1 MKKGFGLIV
10 LGLLALLAVGLVA
23 GCSRTSS
30 AGAGQQ
36 TGATAQQTAEAQK
49 WRIAFLAKGN
59 MDVFVKNISDA
70 ALRRGQEL
78 SDKCTVTVFDAEGDM
93 NKQIQQAEDA
103 ITQRFDAIVL
113 IAVDYDGSAPI
124 IDMAEEAGIV
134 LVGDNTT
141 TNNISKVTYVGSDD
155 VDAGKIQGEYLKTRL
170 QPGARVCY
178 MMGPIGVSPQIFRK
192 QGIEESLFND
202 ASMNIQVLEEQTAN
216 WRRDTAMSLAEDWLT
231 KYNNDIDAIIC
242 QNDDMAMGALE
253 AAEAKGVKDQVIIV
267 GVDAIADALKAI
279 EAGRLDATVF
289 QDAAGQGAGGVDA
302 AIKLLEIGQKKM
314 DDVWIPFKAVTKDN
328 VTQFM

>member
-1 MKKGFGLIV
+1 MKKRIGLIV
-10 LGLLALLAVGLVA
+10 LGLMVLLTAGFVT
-23 GCSRTSS
+23 GCSKKPAAEGGQS
-30 AGAGQQ
+30 A
-36 TGATAQQTAEAQK
+36 AQPSVEAKK
-49 WRIAFLAKGN
+49 WRIALLAKGN

-70 ALRRGQEL
+70 ALKRGQEL

-170 QPGARVCY
+170 KPGARVCY

-231 KYNNDIDAIIC
+231 KYNNNIDAIIC

-253 AAEAKGVKDQVIIV
+253 AAEAKGVKDKVVIV

-279 EAGRLDATVF
+279 KAGRLDATVF

-302 AIKLLEIGQKKM
+302 AIKLLETGQKKM
-314 DDVWIPFKAVTKDN
+314 ADVWIPFKAVTLDN
-328 VTQFM
+328 VDQFI

>member
-1 MKKGFGLIV
+1 MRKKIGVIV
-10 LGLLALLAVGLVA
+10 LGLMVLLATNLAA
-23 GCSRTSS
+23 G
-30 AGAGQQ
+30 GGQQ
-36 TGATAQQTAEAQK
+36 QSSGGGAKK

-70 ALRRGQEL
+70 ALKRGQEL
-78 SDKCTVTVFDAEGDM
+78 SDKCTVTVFDAEGDI

-124 IDMAEEAGIV
+124 IDMAEKAGIV

-170 QPGARVCY
+170 KPGARVCY

-202 ASMNIQVLEEQTAN
+202 KSMNIQVLEEQTAN
-216 WRRDTAMSLAEDWLT
+216 WKRDVAMTLAEDWLT
-231 KYNNDIDAIIC
+231 KYNNNIDAIIC

-253 AAEAKGVKDQVIIV
+253 AAEAKGVKDKVVIV

-279 EAGRLDATVF
+279 QAGRLDATVF
-289 QDAAGQGAGGVDA
+289 QDAAGQGAGGIDA
-302 AIKLLEIGQKKM
+302 AIKLLETGQKKM
-314 DDVWIPFKAVTKDN
+314 ADVWIPFKAVTKDN
-328 VTQFM
+328 VNQFM

>member
-1 MKKGFGLIV
+1 MKKKIGVIVFGLMV
-10 LGLLALLAVGLVA
+10 LFAVGLLA
-23 GCSRTSS
+23 GCQKKSS
-30 AGAGQQ
+30 E
-36 TGATAQQTAEAQK
+36 TAQAAAPEAKK
-49 WRIAFLAKGN
+49 WRIALLAKGN

-70 ALRRGQEL
+70 ALKRGQEL

-124 IDMAEEAGIV
+124 IDMAEKAGIV

-170 QPGARVCY
+170 KPGARVCY

-192 QGIEESLFND
+192 QGIEEGLLND
-202 ASMNIQVLEEQTAN
+202 KSMNIQVLEEQTAN

-231 KYNNDIDAIIC
+231 KYSNNIDAIIC

-253 AAEAKGVKDQVIIV
+253 AAEAKGVKDKVVII
-267 GVDAIADALKAI
+267 GVDAISDALKAI
-279 EAGRLDATVF
+279 KAGRLDATVF
-289 QDAAGQGAGGVDA
+289 QDAAGQGAGGIDA
-302 AIKLLEIGQKKM
+302 AIKLLESGQKKM
-314 DDVWIPFKAVTKDN
+314 ADVWIPFKAVTKDN
-328 VTQFM
+328 VDQFM

>member
-1 MKKGFGLIV
+1 MKKKIGVIV
-10 LGLLALLAVGLVA
+10 LGLMVLLAANLVA
-23 GCSRTSS
+23 GGGRQQASG
-30 AGAGQQ
+30 GAR
-36 TGATAQQTAEAQK
+36 K

-124 IDMAEEAGIV
+124 IDMAERAGIL

-170 QPGARVCY
+170 KPGARVCY

-202 ASMNIQVLEEQTAN
+202 RSMNIQVLEEQTAN

-231 KYNNDIDAIIC
+231 KYNNNIDAIIC

-253 AAEAKGVKDQVIIV
+253 AAEAKGVKDRVVIV
-267 GVDAIADALKAI
+267 GVDAISDALQAI

-289 QDAAGQGAGGVDA
+289 QDAAGQGAGGIDA
-302 AIKLLEIGQKKM
+302 AIKLLEAGQKKM
-314 DDVWIPFKAVTKDN
+314 PDVWIPFKAVTKEN
-328 VTQFM
+328 VAQFK